1 MRVNPKP
8 CSIVSSFEKE
18 KMQMKTIAIRQLA
31 PVTALALLFTL
42 GVTVASAHDGGRRGK
57 MGGFGMHG
65 LSRLDLTESQKA
77 EVKRIM
83 ESRKATI
90 ESLREQIRA
99 DREALDAA
107 AEAQS
112 PNPSTVGAAY
122 LKVRADR
129 EAMRAEHKATMDQIR
144 SVLTPEQQQKMDTM
158 KEKRMERFEERQG
171 KRQGY
176 SG

>member
-1 MRVNPKP
+1 
-8 CSIVSSFEKE
+8 
-18 KMQMKTIAIRQLA
+18 MKRFAIRQLA
-31 PVTALALLFTL
+31 PAMALLFAL
-42 GVTVASAHDGGRRGK
+42 GVTVASAKDASHRHGK
-57 MGGFGMHG
+57 MGGFGMRG

-112 PNPSTVGAAY
+112 PNPSAVGAAY

-158 KEKRMERFEERQG
+158 KQKRMERFEERHG
-171 KRQGY
+171 RREG
-176 SG
+176 SGR